1 MSGGER
7 KKNNKQGIEDKLR
20 QKEENGRSE
29 MAHLGSSTNFV
40 DGTFSKSINNTA
52 AKAVRSV
59 FIQVISNQYGCSV
72 SVSETARGLVALSSI
87 KNTGNA
93 S

>member
-1 MSGGER
+1 MHAVDCACRCRLTEMSAGER

-40 DGTFSKSINNTA
+40 DGINNT
-52 AKAVRSV
+52 V
-59 FIQVISNQYGCSV
+59 
-72 SVSETARGLVALSSI
+72 LSSLLLSFL
-87 KNTGNA
+87 KCR
-93 S
+93 